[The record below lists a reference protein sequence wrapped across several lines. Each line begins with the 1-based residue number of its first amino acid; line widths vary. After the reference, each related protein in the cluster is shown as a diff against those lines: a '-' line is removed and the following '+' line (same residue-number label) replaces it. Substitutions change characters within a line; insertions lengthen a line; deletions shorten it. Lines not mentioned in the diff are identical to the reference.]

1 VEDRAVNHARWLAIV
16 LTERLGRQGVVGLAL
31 IGAWIL
37 MTVLQ
42 IHPLEQ
48 KSDRLRSIAT
58 AGRSPSGAM
67 DARKEL
73 ETFRASLRRAGL
85 EDQLK
90 ELNESGKTAGLAFK
104 RIEYRMLEERRSGLK
119 QYQITM
125 PVAGSYPAIRR
136 FTSLALATM
145 PGLSLDHVHFQ
156 RRKIDQPAIDAE
168 LRFTLFLADPA

>member
-1 VEDRAVNHARWLAIV
+1 VNHARWLAIV
-16 LTERLGRQGVVGLAL
+16 LTERLGWHGVVGLAL
-31 IGAWIL
+31 VGAWALIY
-37 MTVLQ
+37 VLQ

-48 KSDRLRSIAT
+48 KSDRLRSAAT
-58 AGRSPSGAM
+58 AGRGPNAAV

-73 ETFRASLRRAGL
+73 EAFKASFRRGAL
-85 EDQLK
+85 EDQLN
-90 ELNESGKTAGLAFK
+90 ELNESGKKAGLAFK

-125 PVAGSYPAIRR
+125 PVTSNYPSIRR

-156 RRKIDQPAIDAE
+156 RRKIGEPAIDAE
-168 LRFTLFLADPA
+168 LRFTLFMADPV

>member
-1 VEDRAVNHARWLAIV
+1 VNHARWLAIV
-16 LTERLGRQGVVGLAL
+16 LTERLGWQGVAGVAL
-31 IGAWIL
+31 IGAWVL
-37 MTVLQ
+37 MNVLQ
-42 IHPLEQ
+42 VRPLEQ
-48 KSDRLRSIAT
+48 KLDRLRSAAQT
-58 AGRSPSGAM
+58 GRSAYATT

-73 ETFRASLRRAGL
+73 EAFRASFRQGDL
-85 EDQLK
+85 EDQLSQ
-90 ELNESGKTAGLAFK
+90 LNESGKTAGLAFK

-125 PVAGSYPAIRR
+125 PVTSSYPSIRR

-156 RRKIDQPAIDAE
+156 RRKIGESSIDTE

>member
-1 VEDRAVNHARWLAIV
+1 MSHARWLAIV
-16 LTERLGRQGVVGLAL
+16 LHERLAWQGVVGLAL
-31 IGAWIL
+31 MGAWIL
-37 MTVLQ
+37 MNMLQ

-48 KSDRLRSIAT
+48 KSDRLRSAAT
-58 AGRSPSGAM
+58 AGRGPHAM
-67 DARKEL
+67 VDARNEL
-73 ETFRASLRRAGL
+73 EAFRASLRRGDL

-90 ELNESGKTAGLAFK
+90 ELNESGKTAGLPFK

-125 PVAGSYPAIRR
+125 PVTGSYPVIRR

-156 RRKIDQPAIDAE
+156 RRKIGESAIDAE
-168 LRFTLFLADPA
+168 LRFTLFLADPV